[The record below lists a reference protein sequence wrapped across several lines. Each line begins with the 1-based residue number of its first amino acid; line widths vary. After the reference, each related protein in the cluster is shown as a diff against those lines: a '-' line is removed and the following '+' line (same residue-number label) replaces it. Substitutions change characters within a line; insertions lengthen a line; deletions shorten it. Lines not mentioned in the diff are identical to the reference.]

1 MKDGTVNI
9 TLREKDMEELDAEC
23 RLMAAET
30 GRRLRRMI
38 LELQREHGSRGG
50 DAAWAEEQIRVFQGA
65 IDSLEGTSLAS
76 QPLSL
81 DFVPWDRD

>member
-9 TLREKDMEELDAEC
+9 TLRGKDMEELDAEC
-23 RLMAAET
+23 RLMAAKV
-30 GRRLRRMI
+30 GQRLRRMI
-38 LELQREHGSRGG
+38 QQVLWDHGSRGG